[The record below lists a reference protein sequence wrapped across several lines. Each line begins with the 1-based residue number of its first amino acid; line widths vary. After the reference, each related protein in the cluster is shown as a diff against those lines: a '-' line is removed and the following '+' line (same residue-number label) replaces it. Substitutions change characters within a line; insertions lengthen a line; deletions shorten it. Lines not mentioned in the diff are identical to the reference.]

1 MGAVAD
7 HILRPVRLDGGE
19 SGWRDRIPEICASLR
34 DALLSHTDGAELVS
48 SSFAAG
54 QSGTATAVVE
64 RLTDAARD
72 AGVDD
77 DDAELAAR
85 TVIYY
90 VLGFT
95 VDEQSRL
102 QWDAAGALADEQSIL
117 IRDTNRQFAF
127 GLQLLVDGLAAQ
139 KNLTADRASRHSAV
153 DDGAHRRN

>member
-1 MGAVAD
+1 M
-7 HILRPVRLDGGE
+7 
-19 SGWRDRIPEICASLR
+19 
-34 DALLSHTDGAELVS
+34 S

-54 QSGTATAVVE
+54 QSVTATAIVA
-64 RLTDAARD
+64 RLTDAARH

-127 GLQLLVDGLAAQ
+127 GLHLLVDGLAAQ
-139 KNLTADRASRHSAV
+139 KNLAADRASRHSVV
-153 DDGAHRRN
+153 DDGAQRHN